1 MQKNDVLQFIIN
13 NDNLEVLKA
22 KLNIFNPLKILKL
35 QDYEI
40 RHSNMLAWL
49 CDPNENHNFDDKF
62 LKRFLLKVVLNS
74 ENESVTTE
82 IEDIYHLQNMNL
94 NDIRVYREK
103 DNIDILLVSNQNRL
117 VILIENKVGTSEHS
131 NQLVRYLKR
140 VREVYT
146 DFEVIPIL
154 LSLEGIE
161 ASCAEYFS
169 ASYLDVLDTLNFL
182 TNNYAERTSERVLDF
197 ISYYITTLKEKYNM
211 DETIKQLC
219 KDIYSENKEVIDLI
233 YSIGHKTDTT
243 QAFENFKNSFPNII
257 PVYDSTSMFW
267 FIIDEFAKMKK
278 MQKGWAGEYAVCF
291 WFSNYNGKMKLTLEV
306 GPFDDPKKRV
316 DFLNVLEQKG
326 IKLRKNAKEAGRIY
340 TRIYNDTKMVDDWT
354 NSEELTE
361 ALETLF
367 NNDKV
372 KNMIKMVK
380 SAIDEFDWES

>member
-1 MQKNDVLQFIIN
+1 MQKNDILQFIIN

-49 CDPNENHNFDDKF
+49 CDPNENHNFDDRF

-82 IEDIYHLQNMNL
+82 IGDIYHLQNMIL

-131 NQLVRYLKR
+131 NQLVRYLQR

-161 ASCAEYFS
+161 ASCDEYFS
-169 ASYLDVLDTLNFL
+169 ASYLDVLDTLDFL
-182 TNNYAERTSERVLDF
+182 ANNYAERTSKKVLDF

-233 YSIGHKTDTT
+233 YSIGHETDTS
-243 QAFENFKNSFPNII
+243 QAFINFNKNFPEVVLLYNNATD
-257 PVYDSTSMFW
+257 YW
-267 FIIDEFAKMKK
+267 FMLTDFDKMIK
-278 MQKGWAGEYAVCF
+278 MEHGWRAEYPVCF
-291 WFSNYNGKMKLTLEV
+291 WFSNYYGKLKITLEI
-306 GPFDDPKKRV
+306 GPFDNPRKRAE
-316 DFLNVLEQKG
+316 FLTLLEQKG
-326 IKLRKNAKEAGRIY
+326 IKLRKNAKDAGRKY
-340 TRIYNDTKMVDDWT
+340 TRIYNQTRAIDDWT
-354 NSEELTE
+354 DEDELTE
-361 ALETLF
+361 GMIKLF

-372 KNMIKMVK
+372 KDMRRIVK
-380 SAIDEFDWES
+380 SAIDEFDWEV